1 VEQSANAPC
10 TRVAATQGVKTVFW
24 IFITALLL
32 AVIGACSS
40 DPYRYIPATNR
51 ATNPREAIYIVPS
64 GTMRVQWA
72 AIDDVKVQKDQ
83 PEVKTVHLR
92 LIASN
97 HSKNGDWTIDPSDFF
112 VSFASGDQVRPLVT
126 DPKIL
131 TVRPGELSAMDLFF
145 PLPPSLK
152 SSDDIREFD
161 FHWNAQTADQ
171 KVVETTPF
179 DRIKIEQYSAY
190 SPYYW
195 GGPIYPSYSAGVGVA
210 WGR

>member
-10 TRVAATQGVKTVFW
+10 TRVAATQGVKSLFRILIAAT
-24 IFITALLL
+24 LL
-32 AVIGACSS
+32 AAIAACSS
-40 DPYRYIPATNR
+40 DPYRYVPATHR

-72 AIDDVKVQKDQ
+72 SIDDFKAAKDQ
-83 PEVKTVHLR
+83 PEVKVVHLR

-97 HSKNGDWTIDPSDFF
+97 HSQNGDWTVDPSDFF
-112 VSFASGDQVRPLVT
+112 VSFATGDQVRPVVT
-126 DPKIL
+126 DPKTL
-131 TVRPGELSAMDLFF
+131 TVRPGELSVMELFF

-171 KVVETTPF
+171 KVAETTPF
-179 DRIKIEQYSAY
+179 DRIKIVQYSD